1 MVVILD
7 WAVAHTICLVMHTIK
22 DKVANCMDW
31 VPTLSEWQGPVFLR
45 IVDALAADISSGR
58 LVRGERL
65 PTHRALA
72 SVLDL
77 DLTTVTRAYG
87 EARRRGLLEARVG
100 QGTFVS
106 ETTARAASDL
116 PAPINIDLS
125 MNLPPQPLEAN
136 LDLRIAQGLAAIRAE
151 AGFSAYLGYSRPGGS
166 VQEREAAA
174 QWLQPRVPRA
184 SAERIVIYPGSQAI
198 IFNAL
203 LALASPGDVVLTEA
217 LTFPGVKAAAARLNL
232 RLAGV
237 AMDGEGVR
245 PDALDDAIRKH
256 KPKAV
261 YLVPTQQNPTTATMG
276 PARRKAVAEIIR
288 KRGTV
293 LIEDDVYGPLEPQ
306 LSPIANLIP
315 ERTYYALSI
324 SKCIAPALRV
334 AYLLAP
340 DPAAEQQMRGN
351 LQASLQI
358 PPPLMVALLTHWLR
372 AGTAS
377 EIIRAIGH
385 EAAARQQLAARF
397 LKGVPF
403 AARPASHHLWMPLPT
418 HFAGTDLLSLLMRNG
433 LAVVG
438 EDAFAVAEGAPRGLR
453 ISLGAAR
460 NRAELSRALQV
471 LSDAM
476 RMRAGATQIV

>member
-1 MVVILD
+1 
-7 WAVAHTICLVMHTIK
+7 
-22 DKVANCMDW
+22 MDW
-31 VPTLSEWQGPVFLR
+31 VPTLSEWQGPMFLR
-45 IVDALAADISSGR
+45 IVDALTADIASGR
-58 LVRGERL
+58 LNRGERL

-72 SVLDL
+72 SALDL

-106 ETTARAASDL
+106 ETTARAPGDL

-125 MNLPPQPLEAN
+125 MNLPPQPVEAN

-166 VQEREAAA
+166 AQEREAAA
-174 QWLQPRVPRA
+174 QWLEPRVAQA
-184 SAERIVIYPGSQAI
+184 SADRLVIFPGSQAI
-198 IFNAL
+198 IFSAL
-203 LALASPGDVVLTEA
+203 LALTSPGDVVVTEA
-217 LTFPGVKAAAARLNL
+217 LTFPGIKAAAARLNV

-237 AMDGEGVR
+237 AMDGEGAR

-261 YLVPTQQNPTTATMG
+261 YLVPTQQNPTTATMSE
-276 PARRKAVAEIIR
+276 ARRKAVAGIIR

-306 LSPIANLIP
+306 VPPMANLIP
-315 ERTYYALSI
+315 ERTYYAASI
-324 SKCIAPALRV
+324 AKCIAPALRV
-334 AYLLAP
+334 AFLLAP
-340 DPAAEQQMRGN
+340 DAAAEQKMRGN
-351 LQASLQI
+351 LQASLQM
-358 PPPLMVALLTHWLR
+358 PPALMVALVTHWLR
-372 AGTAS
+372 TGVAG
-377 EIIRAIGH
+377 EIIRAIRN

-397 LKGVPF
+397 LKGITY
-403 AARPASHHLWMPLPT
+403 AARPASHHLWMPLPS
-418 HFAGTDLLSLLMRNG
+418 HFAGTDLLSHLMRHG

-438 EDAFAVAEGAPRGLR
+438 EDAFVAGEGPPRGLR

-460 NRAELSRALQV
+460 NRAELSQALQV
-471 LSDAM
+471 LSNAVKTPL
-476 RMRAGATQIV
+476 GATQIV